1 MAQQEVKQIKAGDV
15 FVAKYPFII
24 ESDRTAVG
32 DIVIAVSDV
41 LIEHEDTTRILPWQ
55 ILYFM
60 SNGNLIKF
68 RTSGDMLEHV
78 THYLVH
84 VE

>member
-1 MAQQEVKQIKAGDV
+1 MAKQEVKKIKSGDV
-15 FVAKYPFII
+15 FVAKKPFII

-41 LIEHEDTTRILPWQ
+41 LIEYENTTQILPWQ

-68 RTSGDMLEHV
+68 RTSDDMLEHV
-78 THYLVH
+78 THYLAH